1 MTEVKPRG
9 PQVAYDLWLSDK
21 KEPKEKTFQ
30 TGTTAIE
37 FFASRSTQ
45 EYSEWKSG
53 PKEGKGEAPANR
65 YVYVTLTAFDKKL
78 QEHLYK
84 IYYKVTEARANAS
97 TEKRP
102 NVHVTGEL
110 RNAREYEGKNYED
123 VTVRD
128 ASPLIWTPLEPR

>member
-110 RNAREYEGKNYED
+110 RNAREYDGKNYED